1 MTPTPRTR
9 HPAGHAPAAAPAAGS
24 PPAGAPTPAPPAG
37 RRASPAVL
45 AGAGALVVT
54 GAVASMFVGAADLT
68 PADLLAARSLD
79 DRAVELVLV
88 SRGPRLLALL
98 LSGSA
103 MGVAGLLMMHLTR
116 NRFVSPSTA
125 GTVEWAQL
133 GLLVATMVLGSASVL
148 GKMLVAVAFA
158 LLGTA
163 LFLRLLRS
171 LVLADALV
179 VPLVGL
185 MLGAV
190 VSGVT
195 TAVAYRADLLP
206 TLGQWTAGD
215 LSGVIAGRYELL
227 WLVLA
232 ATALA
237 WWHADRFTVAGLGE
251 GTAVSLGVDH
261 GAVVRLGLVL
271 VAVVSA
277 VVVVV
282 VGAIPF
288 LGLVV
293 PNLVTMLLGDDLR
306 RAVPATAVAGAG
318 FVLACDVVGRVVIHP
333 YEIPVGTVA
342 GVVGGVLFL
351 AVLLHARR
359 KGATS

>member
-1 MTPTPRTR
+1 MTTTARAPRRPDT
-9 HPAGHAPAAAPAAGS
+9 HAPAPAARGS
-24 PPAGAPTPAPPAG
+24 AGR
-37 RRASPAVL
+37 RRASPAAL
-45 AGAGALVVT
+45 AGAGALVVV

-79 DRAVELVLV
+79 DRAVQLVLV

-98 LSGSA
+98 LAGSA

-125 GTVEWAQL
+125 GTVEWAQM
-133 GLLVATMVLGSASVL
+133 GLLVATISLGSTSVV
-148 GKMLVAVAFA
+148 GKMLVAVVFA

-195 TAVAYRADLLP
+195 TAVAYRADLLQ

-251 GTAVSLGVDH
+251 DTAVSLGVDH
-261 GAVVRLGLVL
+261 GAVVRLGLVV

-293 PNLVTMLLGDDLR
+293 PNLVTLLLGDDLR
-306 RAVPATAVAGAG
+306 RALPATAVAGAA
-318 FVLACDVVGRVVIHP
+318 FVLACDVVGRVMIHP

-359 KGATS
+359 RGLGS